1 MNVDLLLATFA
12 GYLAVFGLSD
22 RPQDPKVRDYTI
34 ETVRI
39 RTASGTAILDAEL
52 TLPKGAGHVPAVVL
66 ITGSGPQDKNEE
78 IAGHKPFL
86 VLSDHLTKSGYA
98 VLRYDDRGVGRSTG
112 DFATATPQD
121 LASDAAAALAYVK
134 SHPRVLSAKAGYI
147 GHSEGGYLAPI
158 AQQIEPAAFHVYLAG
173 PALPLVPDVMRTQ
186 VQDIGRA
193 EGLPDDVIAR
203 QMQAVND
210 ISAALLNSA
219 TPADLHRLITTAL
232 RNSGASGSQVR
243 QNLAVWA
250 TPWAAAYARHDPLKQ
265 LAGLSVPVLALFG
278 EHDLQVSASENV
290 PIMRKALTHPLSDVR
305 TLPGLNHLFQPTR
318 TGRIDEYIRIATTID
333 PIALEAIA
341 TWLDAIVKVPANR
354 GNRSLFPRPGNQR
367 PGLR

>member
-1 MNVDLLLATFA
+1 MNIDLLLATFA

-22 RPQDPKVRDYTI
+22 RPQDPKVRDYPI

-39 RTASGTAILDAEL
+39 RTASGTAVLDAEL
-52 TLPKGAGHVPAVVL
+52 TLPKGRGRVPAVVL

-86 VLSDHLTKSGYA
+86 VLSDYLTKSGYA
-98 VLRYDDRGVGRSTG
+98 VLRYDHRGVGRSTG

-134 SHPRVLSAKAGYI
+134 SHPRVLSEKTGYI

-193 EGLPDDVIAR
+193 EGLSDEVIAGQSR
-203 QMQAVND
+203 AVNE
-210 ISAALLNSA
+210 ISSALLKSG
-219 TPADLHRLITTAL
+219 TPAELREDITKAL
-232 RNSGASGSQVR
+232 KNSGASGSQIR

-250 TPWAAAYARHDPLKQ
+250 TPWASAYARHDPVAQ
-265 LAGLSVPVLALFG
+265 LAGLTIPVLALFG
-278 EHDLQVSASENV
+278 EHDLQVSARENSPV
-290 PIMRKALTHPLSDVR
+290 MRRALTHPLSDVR

-318 TGRIDEYIRIATTID
+318 TGRINEYIRIATTID
-333 PIALEAIA
+333 STALQAIA
-341 TWLDAIVKVPANR
+341 TWLDMIVQVP
-354 GNRSLFPRPGNQR
+354 
-367 PGLR
+367 